1 MLMVIFSAGCYLQA
15 RSSSGYDLGG
25 EETEI
30 LEIEIFYTLEGE
42 IGGGA

>member
-1 MLMVIFSAGCYLQA
+1 MQA

-30 LEIEIFYTLEGE
+30 LEMEIFYTLEG
-42 IGGGA
+42 